1 MGLCCWATVVAAQ
14 GEYRVQ
20 GTVQNAKA
28 EALEAAT
35 VVLLMLPDS
44 NLAAYT
50 LTAELGQYQL
60 KVPQGR
66 YLLQVSYVGYAPQ
79 SLPVAVARDTS
90 LGPIAL
96 EAPSDSLP
104 LIEITAAHLPVQLR
118 GDTHILWS
126 AAVLYRDGRP
136 LWRHIGEA
144 RMTMA
149 DFSDDYLDG
158 YLARNGAQ
166 LETTVGG
173 YMLENEGVRLFSRID
188 GDYFTVLGLPL
199 LAVLRQ
205 LAQIG
210 ELDT

>member
-1 MGLCCWATVVAAQ
+1 MPLPLVLASASPTRKALLENAAVSVDTAPA
-14 GEYRVQ
+14 RVDEESLRAAMSAAAIMPRDMADQ
-20 GTVQNAKA
+20 LAEAKA
-28 EALEAAT
+28 RKVSGRLPGRLVLGCDQVLDHRGDALGKARNA
-35 VVLLMLPDS
+35 
-44 NLAAYT
+44 
-50 LTAELGQYQL
+50 AELREQL
-60 KVPQGR
+60 
-66 YLLQVSYVGYAPQ
+66 L
-79 SLPVAVARDTS
+79 
-90 LGPIAL
+90 
-96 EAPSDSLP
+96 
-104 LIEITAAHLPVQLR
+104 QLR

-205 LAQIG
+205 LARIG

>member
-1 MGLCCWATVVAAQ
+1 MSAEAITPRDMADQLA
-14 GEYRVQ
+14 E
-20 GTVQNAKA
+20 AKA
-28 EALEAAT
+28 RKVSGRLPGRLVLGCDQVLDHRGAALGKTGNA
-35 VVLLMLPDS
+35 
-44 NLAAYT
+44 
-50 LTAELGQYQL
+50 AELREQL
-60 KVPQGR
+60 
-66 YLLQVSYVGYAPQ
+66 L
-79 SLPVAVARDTS
+79 
-90 LGPIAL
+90 
-96 EAPSDSLP
+96 
-104 LIEITAAHLPVQLR
+104 QLR

-149 DFSDDYLDG
+149 DFSDDYLEG